1 MNLSYQNF
9 YTSLNVLPSDF
20 LNFKKQST
28 SVYWKYVIDMNVFYQ
43 ILSKKK
49 KDCSFPA
56 REQITAECTDVGA
69 EILSASISDGQ
80 C

>member
-1 MNLSYQNF
+1 MSFLVLFLILKNKVPVSPQN
-9 YTSLNVLPSDF
+9 
-20 LNFKKQST
+20 
-28 SVYWKYVIDMNVFYQ
+28 VIDMNVFYQ
-43 ILSKKK
+43 ILSKKIK

-56 REQITAECTDVGA
+56 REQITAECPEVGA